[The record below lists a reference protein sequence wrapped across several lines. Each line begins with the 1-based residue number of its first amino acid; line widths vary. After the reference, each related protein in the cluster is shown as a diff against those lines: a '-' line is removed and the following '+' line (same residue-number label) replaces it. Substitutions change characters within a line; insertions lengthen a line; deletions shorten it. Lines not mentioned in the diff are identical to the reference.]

1 MSSNRQQQVNSF
13 LSGLTQKEVD
23 IFIDENKINVEYI
36 KKLNKIRNSSLSKT
50 HSQKIFD
57 TITQKFG
64 KEHEEFT
71 ESIYKI
77 GQAQIVALLLN
88 QFYDEN
94 YKVSDVKSFFKAW
107 MDNDK
112 DLKGYV
118 YEIMKDY

>member
-64 KEHEEFT
+64 KEHKEFA